1 MYKWVT
7 CSVVMDENEHGS
19 NIFCIARSD
28 ELVFID
34 TGMLNGHTSR
44 FRETM
49 EKHYGLETSTL
60 YITHAH
66 ILAMNTFRDCEKVA
80 AEAARPR
87 FEAHKATDFNEERL
101 IRMER
106 LFPHIRGVRE
116 GEFLW
121 PTIGVKSKHR
131 HNSVVFNIHGGHSA
145 CSSSIYIPEEN

>member
-1 MYKWVT
+1 MWVT
-7 CSVVMDENEHGS
+7 GSVVMDENEHGS

-66 ILAMNTFRDCEKVA
+66 IDHILAMNTFSDCEIVA
-80 AEAARPR
+80 AEAARSR
-87 FEAHKATDFNEERL
+87 FEAHMATDFNEERL
-101 IRMER
+101 SRMER
-106 LFPHIRGVRE
+106 LFPPWGSWLVARE
-116 GEFLW
+116 RFEL
-121 PTIGVKSKHR
+121 PSEAPKAPILVH
-131 HNSVVFNIHGGHSA
+131 
-145 CSSSIYIPEEN
+145 